1 MDNQSNQLFDNE
13 IEIFETPK
21 QRKKRTIYAIV
32 SMVVVVV
39 LALVTAILLKTYV
52 ICTIPVGGDSML
64 PTLIGGQYILDESG
78 DVEQTVVKGDT
89 LVLNMV
95 AKIDRGDIVVFDI
108 DLEDLATGTTESHT
122 LVKRAIAVA
131 GDTVEI
137 KNDGKVYVN
146 GQCLDEDYIQGST
159 YTSDYMT
166 PVNVTVPEGCVFVL
180 GDNRENS
187 RDSREFG
194 VVSLTSIRGKC
205 FLIVAPNGKLL
216 IP

>member
-108 DLEDLATGTTESHT
+108 DLEDLATGTT
-122 LVKRAIAVA
+122 
-131 GDTVEI
+131 
-137 KNDGKVYVN
+137 
-146 GQCLDEDYIQGST
+146 
-159 YTSDYMT
+159 
-166 PVNVTVPEGCVFVL
+166 
-180 GDNRENS
+180 
-187 RDSREFG
+187 DS
-194 VVSLTSIRGKC
+194 L
-205 FLIVAPNGKLL
+205 P
-216 IP
+216 P

>member
-1 MDNQSNQLFDNE
+1 MDDTPNQVLDND

-21 QRKKRTIYAIV
+21 ERKKRNISAII
-32 SMVVVVV
+32 SMVVIVV
-39 LALVTAILLKTYV
+39 LALVTALLLKTYV

-64 PTLIGGQYILDESG
+64 PTLVGGQYTFDENG
-78 DVEQTVVKGDT
+78 EVADTIVKGDT

-95 AKIDRGDIVVFDI
+95 AKIEKGDIVVFDI
-108 DLEDLATGTTESHT
+108 DLENPSSGKKSNHT
-122 LVKRAIAVA
+122 LVKRTIAVA

-137 KNDGKVYVN
+137 NNDGKVYVN
-146 GQCLDEDYIQGST
+146 GQCLEEDYIKGST
-159 YTSDYMT
+159 YSFDFTT
-166 PVNVTVPEGCVFVL
+166 PVNITVPEGYVFVM

-194 VVSLTSIRGKC
+194 VVPVTSIRGKC
-205 FLIVAPNGKLL
+205 ILIVATNGKLL